1 VELLI
6 VIAIIGILA
15 GMLLPALIRGHGI
28 AKKNQ
33 ARTEMRNLEMAIN
46 AYDAAYSRYP
56 ANATGAA
63 DLTFGYSSAVAGVAA
78 NSEVMVILMDL
89 NIGANLGHAMNPQQ
103 LTTFSA
109 NSVGDTVSP
118 GFSTVDHQLRDPW
131 GHPYV
136 ITLDLD
142 GNKRCRDAFYSTK
155 VSQIAPG
162 QSQGYNGLTDN
173 GNGYFELDAPV
184 MIWSAGPDGKY
195 DDSPG
200 AKANAG
206 ANKDNILSWQ

>member
-1 VELLI
+1 
-6 VIAIIGILA
+6 
-15 GMLLPALIRGHGI
+15 
-28 AKKNQ
+28 
-33 ARTEMRNLEMAIN
+33 
-46 AYDAAYSRYP
+46 
-56 ANATGAA
+56 
-63 DLTFGYSSAVAGVAA
+63 
-78 NSEVMVILMDL
+78 
-89 NIGANLGHAMNPQQ
+89 
-103 LTTFSA
+103 
-109 NSVGDTVSP
+109 
-118 GFSTVDHQLRDPW
+118 
-131 GHPYV
+131 V

-173 GNGYFELDAPV
+173 GDGYFELDGPV

-206 ANKDNILSWQ
+206 SNKDNILSWQ